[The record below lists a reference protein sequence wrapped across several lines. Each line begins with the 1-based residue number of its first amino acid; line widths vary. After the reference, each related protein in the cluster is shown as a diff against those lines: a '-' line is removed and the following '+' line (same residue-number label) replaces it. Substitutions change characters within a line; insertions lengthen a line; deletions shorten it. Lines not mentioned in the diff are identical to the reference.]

1 MRDGAAVC
9 ARPVTYG
16 LGVTLKLGIGLP
28 QVKAFRPR
36 DVLTAA
42 RVCEEIGYDSLWVFE
57 RLLLP
62 TDQSGPHGLYGMPG
76 VPWPER
82 YGGVADP
89 LLTLAAAASV
99 TSRAEL
105 GTCVLLPPLHLP
117 FALARSLAGLDALS
131 DGRLL
136 AGLGTGWSIDEYAA
150 VAPRP
155 FAERGAALDEFLD
168 LAAAVWGPDPVTFEN
183 ERYQVAPAEVGPKP
197 VRRIPLLLAGSNRT
211 ALSRVARRGDG
222 WLMTG
227 APPAQ
232 AGATLARVREM
243 AAEAGRDPLAIAG
256 YFQLSVTSLTE
267 RQLYGGSPAELMED
281 VAALAEAGIDHVFFQ
296 LSTVVSD
303 VAELTDR
310 AAELHAAVRSAGLL
324 GSA

>member
-1 MRDGAAVC
+1 
-9 ARPVTYG
+9 
-16 LGVTLKLGIGLP
+16 VTLKLGIGLP
-28 QVKAFRPR
+28 QTKPFGPR

-42 RVCEEIGYDSLWVFE
+42 RACEQIGFDSLWVFE
-57 RLLLP
+57 RVLLP

-82 YGGVADP
+82 YSGVADP
-89 LLTLAAAASV
+89 LLTLAAAAAV
-99 TSRAEL
+99 TERAEL

-131 DGRLL
+131 NGRLL

-168 LAAAVWGPDPVTFEN
+168 LAAAVWAPDPVTFAN

-197 VRRIPLLLAGSNRT
+197 AHRIPVLLAGTNRT

-227 APPAQ
+227 APPADV
-232 AGATLARVREM
+232 GALLARVREM
-243 AAEAGRDPLAIAG
+243 AAEAGRDPLAIPA
-256 YFQLSVTSLTE
+256 YFQLFVTSLTE
-267 RQLYGGSPAELMED
+267 RMPYGGRPADLMED
-281 VAALAEAGIDHVFFQ
+281 VAALAAAGVEHVFLQ
-296 LSTVVSD
+296 VSTVVSD
-303 VAELTDR
+303 VDEMVDR
-310 AAELHAAVRSAGLL
+310 AAELHAAARTAGLL